1 MSDRRQDPTSPSNP
15 EPPDPEA
22 QEDLGGYLEAGAR
35 GSGRAAER
43 LTGIL
48 EEIDRA
54 AVLLGEL
61 LAEAAPDRRHLI
73 AIQPR
78 FQALQL
84 CELLLARSRDAW
96 FTDAAAA
103 VEMAELAVA
112 VSGRLDT
119 ERYGESLIADVQA
132 RAWACFGNAL
142 RISSD
147 LRRAE
152 EALRTAEEHN
162 RAGGEDAY
170 TSAEILSFKASLR
183 NSQGRFEE
191 AAALLDDVIG
201 VYREARD
208 RHREGRALIQK
219 GTARSYS
226 GRHSEA
232 IRLVRRGLSKID
244 AFEEPRLLVSA
255 RHNLIGYLNESG
267 RHEEALRT
275 LQETRDLYLQLGE
288 RSHLVRLRWLE
299 GRIHRDLGHLA
310 EAEAALR
317 DAREDLVQQGIAV
330 DAAFVAL
337 DLAVVLLKR
346 GDSAELKR
354 LALEMLPIFESRDVR
369 DEAFAAFLLFRQAAE
384 AEQVTLG
391 LLQEMADALEKARRR
406 TER

>member
-15 EPPDPEA
+15 EPSDPEA
-22 QEDLGGYLEAGAR
+22 REDLGVYLEAGAR
-35 GSGRAAER
+35 GTGRAAER

-73 AIQPR
+73 EIQPR

-96 FTDAAAA
+96 FTDAAVA
-103 VEMAELAVA
+103 VEMAELAAA

-119 ERYGESLIADVQA
+119 EPYGESLIEDVRA

-162 RAGGEDAY
+162 REGGEDAY

-191 AAALLDDVIG
+191 AAALLDTVIG

-208 RHREGRALIQK
+208 RHREGRALIKK
-219 GTARSYS
+219 GAARSYS
-226 GRHSEA
+226 GQHSEA

-275 LQETRDLYLQLGE
+275 LEETRGLYLQLGE
-288 RSHLVRLRWLE
+288 RAHLVRLRWLE

-317 DAREDLVQQGIAV
+317 EVREDLVQQGIAI
-330 DAAFVAL
+330 DAAFVSL
-337 DLAVVLLKR
+337 DLAVVLVKR